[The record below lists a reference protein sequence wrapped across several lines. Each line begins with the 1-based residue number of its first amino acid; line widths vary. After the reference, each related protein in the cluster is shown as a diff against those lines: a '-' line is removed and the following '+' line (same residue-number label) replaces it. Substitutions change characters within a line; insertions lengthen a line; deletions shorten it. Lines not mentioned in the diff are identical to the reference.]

1 VINFLAGLGGRD
13 VMANDVRLMFDRT
26 LVAAKEGKAKKDV
39 VWIGTRGV
47 EP

>member
-1 VINFLAGLGGRD
+1 MINFLAGLGGRD
-13 VMANDVRLMFDRT
+13 VMANDVRLMLDKT
-26 LVAAKEGKAKKDV
+26 LEAASEGKAKKDV